1 MSLLISNLLF
11 KLIKTKE
18 NGIQNGIISL
28 NGSIRSILIAFVDVI
43 NFVKNREKLQFQ
55 NINQSFISQIQ
66 SNSCSYTV

>member
-18 NGIQNGIISL
+18 NGIQNGIISS

-43 NFVKNREKLQFQ
+43 NSVKIREKLQFQ